1 MTIRQQLSIT
11 ALVLMCA
18 APLVRAADPA
28 EASMPEHRLALV
40 IGNSQYVGAPLR
52 NPGNDAHA
60 IHTTLSALGFDVVE
74 RTDLDAEGMNQVI
87 QEFGDHL
94 AQQPGAVGLFYYA
107 GHGVQAKGM
116 NYLIPVG
123 RSYQTEAEVE
133 ASAISLDRVMLAL
146 ERGKPKLGMVVLDAC
161 RSNPFAKV
169 ATRSLQLA
177 VTGLARMEAPSGTLI
192 AYATAPGSVAN
203 DGQGS
208 NGLYTQY
215 LTHNMKVPGITVE
228 QVFKRT
234 RASVEADSDAAQS
247 PREESSLK
255 GADFYFLPLSEGK
268 RVNPELMELRYWESI
283 RTSQDSGDF
292 EAYLRDYPNG
302 KFAGM
307 AHQNA
312 DKLRRQART
321 DPGLGQLGAAYASA
335 AHGDAQGAQRVFAQL
350 AQSAKRDDQVRGKEG
365 LAELALAQ
373 GDSAKAAALADEAL
387 QLRPK
392 SAASLLIKAK
402 IAYQSGART
411 EATQLVARAAAVDG
425 VADLPAQRINA
436 LLASG
441 NLQRAEQPA
450 AAASAYQAALRVDPQ
465 NLEALSNLVTVL
477 RESGNPQQALALL
490 QQYRQS
496 PAAGTDRMLDALAY
510 QIQQD
515 LSERRDM
522 DRQKMI
528 DTSVQELVARFK
540 EQKANPPPPPQ
551 DKWSSAPIAVSVLG
565 FQDLGNSLGGRIGS
579 EVLLG
584 QELAR
589 ELAARNVQV
598 VDRALLDKVL
608 AELKLGA
615 SSLADPDTQLRLGR
629 LTAARLIAT
638 GRLFN
643 LNGKAFV
650 SFRLIDTETSQV
662 VLNRTEEAGAAVDPI
677 AMSERLARLAAD
689 EVLSKYPARGRIV
702 SLQGDNIVINLGS
715 KNGIHSGD
723 LFTVLGDGQ
732 PVLFNGKL
740 LGAHDTVLGR
750 LRIAAVD
757 EQMAYAVPLE
767 RSGSWSSNQRLQQTH
782 GSAP

>member
-1 MTIRQQLSIT
+1 
-11 ALVLMCA
+11 
-18 APLVRAADPA
+18 
-28 EASMPEHRLALV
+28 
-40 IGNSQYVGAPLR
+40 
-52 NPGNDAHA
+52 
-60 IHTTLSALGFDVVE
+60 
-74 RTDLDAEGMNQVI
+74 
-87 QEFGDHL
+87 
-94 AQQPGAVGLFYYA
+94 
-107 GHGVQAKGM
+107 
-116 NYLIPVG
+116 
-123 RSYQTEAEVE
+123 
-133 ASAISLDRVMLAL
+133 
-146 ERGKPKLGMVVLDAC
+146 
-161 RSNPFAKV
+161 
-169 ATRSLQLA
+169 
-177 VTGLARMEAPSGTLI
+177 
-192 AYATAPGSVAN
+192 
-203 DGQGS
+203 
-208 NGLYTQY
+208 
-215 LTHNMKVPGITVE
+215 MKVPGITVE

-307 AHQNA
+307 AHQTA

-411 EATQLVARAAAVDG
+411 EATQLVARATAVDG

-551 DKWSSAPIAVSVLG
+551 DKWSTAPIAVSVLG

-598 VDRALLDKVL
+598 VDRALLD
-608 AELKLGA
+608 
-615 SSLADPDTQLRLGR
+615 
-629 LTAARLIAT
+629 
-638 GRLFN
+638 
-643 LNGKAFV
+643 
-650 SFRLIDTETSQV
+650 
-662 VLNRTEEAGAAVDPI
+662 
-677 AMSERLARLAAD
+677 
-689 EVLSKYPARGRIV
+689 
-702 SLQGDNIVINLGS
+702 
-715 KNGIHSGD
+715 
-723 LFTVLGDGQ
+723 
-732 PVLFNGKL
+732 
-740 LGAHDTVLGR
+740 
-750 LRIAAVD
+750 
-757 EQMAYAVPLE
+757 
-767 RSGSWSSNQRLQQTH
+767 
-782 GSAP
+782 